1 MTFRRLCLI
10 LFSAALLGAGAYL
23 SFSLIRCLSGHAHGV
38 CHVSNWTAIAG
49 MAMFGLGAFLLWD
62 EFLNPRVRVRAS
74 MHADK
79 NLLDAIVE
87 RQSPGSWRQRR
98 PEKGGPQHA
107 MLEGHLRNAILDRSA
122 RERLVEFAMNKTGGD
137 RAEAICLVL
146 RDLEND
152 NKRWT

>member
-1 MTFRRLCLI
+1 
-10 LFSAALLGAGAYL
+10 
-23 SFSLIRCLSGHAHGV
+23 
-38 CHVSNWTAIAG
+38 
-49 MAMFGLGAFLLWD
+49 MFGLGAFLLWD

-79 NLLDAIVE
+79 NLLDAIVA

-98 PEKGGPQHA
+98 PEKAGPQHA

-122 RERLVEFAMNKTGGD
+122 RERLVAFAMNKTGGD
-137 RAEAICLVL
+137 RAEAIRLVL